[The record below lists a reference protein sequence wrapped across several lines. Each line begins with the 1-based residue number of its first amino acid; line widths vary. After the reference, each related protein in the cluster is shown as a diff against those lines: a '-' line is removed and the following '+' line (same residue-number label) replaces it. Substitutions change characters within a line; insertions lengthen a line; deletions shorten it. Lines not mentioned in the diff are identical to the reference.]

1 MQVSTKL
8 LNQQQVRQFS
18 KINEKIADAQE
29 RVSTGKNILRAS
41 DDPVAA
47 INLSVAKEQ
56 SLLLGQFQRNIES
69 AENKLNM
76 TDLTLQETV
85 NVLTRVSELIT
96 MAQNGAPV
104 SYTHLTLPTKLEV

>member
-18 KINEKIADAQE
+18 KINDKIADAQE

-47 INLSVAKEQ
+47 INLSVAREQ

-69 AENKLNM
+69 ADTKLNM

-85 NVLTRVSELIT
+85 NVLTRFSELIT
-96 MAQNGAPV
+96 MARNGALNEEGTSLFPQR
-104 SYTHLTLPTKLEV
+104 